1 MTSIDNWFHRQ
12 MGKSGERAPMNG
24 PVGDPGDQR
33 DSWGRFGRQ
42 PENAIHK
49 IETNTSIHRRALR
62 TAAGGDGCRPRS
74 TFLFKSAGTSNRRR
88 VVPLLR
94 ARQSRDAVSDVGK
107 MSPFLQ
113 THNGSHP
120 ESGNW
125 RRRSGGFRPTGRAWC
140 AARRPASVPSG
151 PDSEPWAN
159 QSGIAP
165 AGPVRSRDAL
175 RADLGPS
182 LGQREVA
189 LERVGLE
196 SGAETDAVVPAE
208 ADWRSS
214 RRPLPRWRIVAKWPF
229 RMDWP
234 IGCRNGGKNPGPLR
248 PWSYGPRN
256 THGGG

>member
-62 TAAGGDGCRPRS
+62 TAAGGDWCRTRS

-94 ARQSRDAVSDVGK
+94 ARQSRDAVSDVVR

-140 AARRPASVPSG
+140 AARRPASGASARTVNPGQISPALRR
-151 PDSEPWAN
+151 PDRSDFVTRFEQTLDRVWDRERSLWSESVSSPVWKQT
-159 QSGIAP
+159 QSCLLKRTGDP
-165 AGPVRSRDAL
+165 HAGPSHA
-175 RADLGPS
+175 G
-182 LGQREVA
+182 
-189 LERVGLE
+189 E
-196 SGAETDAVVPAE
+196 S
-208 ADWRSS
+208 
-214 RRPLPRWRIVAKWPF
+214 
-229 RMDWP
+229 
-234 IGCRNGGKNPGPLR
+234 
-248 PWSYGPRN
+248 
-256 THGGG
+256 